1 LPATG
6 RIDNPQYS
14 GNAQE
19 QQMNLEKVLFAFF
32 IVLSLTLNFGFFIGD
47 IDDPNH
53 HNVYELYAAL
63 VVSLIA
69 TILKF
74 GDRAHIGAVLLA
86 TSLVA
91 DLQLIAAAVVW
102 TLFAHT
108 TEAGLTP
115 SVMASI
121 VSLSGGALL
130 ANVTSVIILVT
141 ETVMFRR

>member
-1 LPATG
+1 
-6 RIDNPQYS
+6 
-14 GNAQE
+14 
-19 QQMNLEKVLFAFF
+19 MNLEKVLFAFF

-47 IDDPNH
+47 IDDHNH
-53 HNVYELYAAL
+53 HNIYELFAAL

-102 TLFAHT
+102 TLFEHT
-108 TEAGLTP
+108 SDTGITP

-130 ANVTSVIILVT
+130 ANITSVIILVT

>member
-1 LPATG
+1 
-6 RIDNPQYS
+6 
-14 GNAQE
+14 
-19 QQMNLEKVLFAFF
+19 MNLEKVIFAFF
-32 IVLSLTLNFGFFIGD
+32 IVLSLTLNFGFFIGEL
-47 IDDPNH
+47 DDPNH

-69 TILKF
+69 TIMKF

-91 DLQLIAAAVVW
+91 DLQLIAAVVVW
-102 TLFAHT
+102 TVSVHAT
-108 TEAGLTP
+108 DIGLTP
-115 SVMASI
+115 SIMSSI

-130 ANVTSVIILVT
+130 ANITSVIILVT

>member
-1 LPATG
+1 
-6 RIDNPQYS
+6 
-14 GNAQE
+14 
-19 QQMNLEKVLFAFF
+19 MNLEKVLFAFF
-32 IVLSLTLNFGFFIGD
+32 IVLSLTLNFGFFLGD
-47 IDDPNH
+47 LDDPNH

-102 TLFAHT
+102 TLFAHA

-130 ANVTSVIILVT
+130 ANITSVTILVT

>member
-1 LPATG
+1 
-6 RIDNPQYS
+6 
-14 GNAQE
+14 
-19 QQMNLEKVLFAFF
+19 MNLEKVFFAFF
-32 IVLSLTLNFGFFIGD
+32 IVLALTLNFGFFLGD
-47 IDDPNH
+47 LDDPNH

-69 TILKF
+69 TIMKF

-91 DLQLIAAAVVW
+91 DLQLIAAVIVW
-102 TLFAHT
+102 TLSVHASDV
-108 TEAGLTP
+108 GVTP
-115 SVMASI
+115 MIMASI

-130 ANVTSVIILVT
+130 ANITSVVILVT